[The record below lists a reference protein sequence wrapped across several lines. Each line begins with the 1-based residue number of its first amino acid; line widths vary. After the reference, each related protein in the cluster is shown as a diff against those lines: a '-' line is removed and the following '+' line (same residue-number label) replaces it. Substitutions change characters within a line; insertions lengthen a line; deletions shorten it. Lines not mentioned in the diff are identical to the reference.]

1 VATYDRYLEEEDD
14 ILLETTK
21 RFVPTEYKEKSRIL
35 TTMLKAVVL
44 KLPHRNVSG
53 LRKRYLRLHG
63 VVKSKEEC
71 DRIKRDRVL
80 SPGPKA
86 SYVPATPPVPAAQ
99 RGTVCRSAA
108 RAPVRREAANGGART
123 ASAETTATGFGAV
136 PQNASDRLAATFAS
150 GLGRPAP
157 GENRIYEPGTE
168 GRLTSRRS
176 ESSSPRSTATPRCG
190 RPE

>member
-1 VATYDRYLEEEDD
+1 MATYDRYLEEEDD

-86 SYVPATPPVPAAQ
+86 SYVPATPPVP
-99 RGTVCRSAA
+99 V
-108 RAPVRREAANGGART
+108 
-123 ASAETTATGFGAV
+123 AETEPVADDWFIK
-136 PQNASDRLAATFAS
+136 PPSREQLM
-150 GLGRPAP
+150 GR
-157 GENRIYEPGTE
+157 R
-168 GRLTSRRS
+168 
-176 ESSSPRSTATPRCG
+176 
-190 RPE
+190 